1 MFANAVVAAL
11 LYAGLLQFV
20 RKHAAML
27 FAVISAISFVATLIP
42 DFTYIPTIDGA
53 SNAEIGALVVVMH
66 AIAVDGNWT
75 GYWDRQGQSWCQ
87 LRCTSEPLRGPGRS
101 GLLRRTSPASTP
113 CAPGPQLRC
122 ASPQAGCHSH

>member
-1 MFANAVVAAL
+1 MYANAVVAAL

-66 AIAVDGNWT
+66 AIAADGNWT
-75 GYWDRQGQSWCQ
+75 GYWDNQG
-87 LRCTSEPLRGPGRS
+87 LE
-101 GLLRRTSPASTP
+101 LLFTT
-113 CAPGPQLRC
+113 L
-122 ASPQAGCHSH
+122 HV